1 MTLSKKLKRYKGW
14 IAVALIVA
22 VAVTAVVL
30 LRGARE
36 STALTSYTT
45 ETVASGTLSVTVDGT
60 GNLAVRDE
68 VDAYPSVS
76 GDVAKIYVSEGDTV
90 EEGDVLYK
98 LSATS
103 VDQAVSSAKAAKQQA
118 STSVSKAK
126 LELYRAEAS
135 LDDLEEKSDEPS
147 STVSSSDVTVAKKEV
162 SIAKQGV
169 TSAQTS
175 YSAAAEEYEDALD
188 ELDELEVTAPCD
200 GVIWTIDVEKGD
212 SVSPEGGDSS
222 SSSSGS
228 AAGGTTTTSSSSSSG
243 APVTIARDGKMGVEM
258 SVNEVDVTGLAAGQD
273 AQVEFD
279 AVTDLSMTGTV
290 DEVASAGTVDSG
302 VVTYSVWIT
311 LDGTDERLRT
321 GMSATATVVTAV
333 ERGVLLVSN
342 SAIKSAD
349 DGSSYV
355 QVLEQGAQAPTDVTV
370 VTGLSNATQT
380 VIESGVAEGAAVVT
394 KTTTTSTDDSSDD
407 SEDEDSGSGQGSG
420 MGGMMMMGGGTP
432 PSGGPPSGGAPGG
445 Q

>member
-200 GVIWTIDVEKGD
+200 GVIWTINVEKGD

-355 QVLEQGAQAPTDVTV
+355 QVLEQGAQTPTDVTV

-394 KTTTTSTDDSSDD
+394 KTTTTSADDSSDESD
-407 SEDEDSGSGQGSG
+407 EEDSGSGQGSG

>member
-14 IAVALIVA
+14 IAVVVIVA
-22 VAVTAVVL
+22 VAATAVVL
-30 LRGARE
+30 LRGARQT
-36 STALTSYTT
+36 TAATSYTT
-45 ETVASGTLSVTVDGT
+45 EAVATGTLSVTIDGT

-68 VDAYPSVS
+68 VDTYPSVS
-76 GDVAKIYVSEGDTV
+76 GDVSKIYVSEGDSV
-90 EEGDVLYK
+90 QKGDVLYK
-98 LSATS
+98 LAATS
-103 VDQAVSSAKAAKQQA
+103 VDQAVASAKAAKQQA

-126 LELYRAEAS
+126 LDLYRAEAS
-135 LDDLEEKSDEPS
+135 LDALEEKSDEPS
-147 STVSSSDVTVAKKEV
+147 STVSSSDISIAKKEV

-175 YSAAAEEYEDALD
+175 YSAAAEEYDDALD

-200 GVIWTIDVEKGD
+200 GIVWTVNAEKGD
-212 SVSPEGGDSS
+212 AVTPEGGDST
-222 SSSSGS
+222 SSGS
-228 AAGGTTTTSSSSSSG
+228 SGSSAGGTTNTSSSSSSSG

-258 SVNEVDVTGLAAGQD
+258 SVNEVDVTGLAVGQD
-273 AQVEFD
+273 ASVEFD
-279 AVTDLSMTGTV
+279 AVSDLSMTGTV
-290 DEVASAGTVDSG
+290 DEVSSVGSIDSG

-311 LDGTDERLRT
+311 LDGADERLRT
-321 GMSATATVVTAV
+321 GMSATATIVTAV

-342 SAIKSAD
+342 SAVKTAD
-349 DGSSYV
+349 DGSTYV

-380 VIESGVAEGAAVVT
+380 VITSGVSEGASVVT
-394 KTTTTSTDDSSDD
+394 KTTTATSDDSS
-407 SEDEDSGSGQGSG
+407 SEESESSSGQGSG
-420 MGGMMMMGGGTP
+420 MGSMMMMGGGTP